1 MRTSNK
7 SRISTKTVALGAIMT
22 AIVIVVQYLATYTTF
37 FGPFSTAV
45 ALIPIVIGAALC
57 GVGVGAWLGFI
68 FGVVVLVTGGGALFF
83 MFSVPGTV
91 ITVLLKGTMCGLVAG
106 LVYKLLSRYNLT
118 VAAVASAIA
127 CPVVNTAVF
136 LLGCVV
142 FFLPHADGIAAQI
155 GLSVTGLDVFYA
167 LAFGNFLFELGMSA
181 VLSPVIVR
189 LLNIKNKKD

>member
-1 MRTSNK
+1 
-7 SRISTKTVALGAIMT
+7 
-22 AIVIVVQYLATYTTF
+22 
-37 FGPFSTAV
+37 
-45 ALIPIVIGAALC
+45 
-57 GVGVGAWLGFI
+57 
-68 FGVVVLVTGGGALFF
+68 

-91 ITVLLKGTMCGLVAG
+91 ITVLLKGSACGLVAG
-106 LVYKLLSRYNLT
+106 LVYKLLSKYNLT

-155 GLSVTGLDVFYA
+155 GLSVTGMDVFYA